1 MSAPVMSD
9 DRVAMAGPQTG
20 AGASANN
27 GPQLRDTE
35 FEFLRQFVYQQCG
48 IALSE
53 QKRQLVQGRLLRRLR
68 ALRLRDFADYCELLR
83 RDPDAELG
91 ELASAISTNVTSFFR
106 EMHHYDL
113 LVNELLP
120 AWLAAKKASGERL
133 RIWSAGCS
141 TGEEP
146 YALAMVLAEAM
157 ERSNSTVDAKI
168 LATDL
173 SPQALEQAR
182 RGVYAHDRLGGVSDE
197 RRKRWFLRGQGEYD
211 GLVSVHPRLR
221 ELVSILPLN
230 LLHDWPMQGPF
241 DAIFCRNV
249 VIYFDKP
256 TKEKLF
262 TRYARLLPVGGYLFL
277 GHSESMH
284 GLSND
289 FDLIGRTVYRK
300 RA

>member
-1 MSAPVMSD
+1 MNMPVMAD
-9 DRVAMAGPQTG
+9 DRAAQTG
-20 AGASANN
+20 MT
-27 GPQLRDTE
+27 GPALGDAE
-35 FEFLRQFVYQQCG
+35 FKFLRQFVYDQCG

-53 QKRQLVQGRLLRRLR
+53 QKRQLVQGRLVRRLR
-68 ALRLRDFADYCELLR
+68 ALGLKDFAGYCQLLQN
-83 RDPDAELG
+83 DPDSELG
-91 ELASAISTNVTSFFR
+91 ELASAISTNVTAFFR

-113 LVNELLP
+113 LVDELLP
-120 AWLAAKKASGERL
+120 QWLEHKRRQGDRL

-157 ERSNSTVDAKI
+157 ERTGSKVDARI

-173 SPQALEQAR
+173 SPQALETAR
-182 RGVYAHDRLGGVSDE
+182 RGVYALDRLGGVSEE
-197 RRKRWFLRGQGEYD
+197 RRRRWFLRGEGDYD
-211 GLVSVHPRLR
+211 GLASVHPRLR

-262 TRYARLLPVGGYLFL
+262 KRYAQLLPVGGYLFL

-284 GLSND
+284 GLSNE

-300 RA
+300 RP

>member
-1 MSAPVMSD
+1 MNVPVMTD
-9 DRVAMAGPQTG
+9 DRVAAGTSG
-20 AGASANN
+20 SGIG
-27 GPQLRDTE
+27 GPVLADNE
-35 FEFLRQFVYQQCG
+35 FAFLRKFVYDQCG

-53 QKRQLVQGRLLRRLR
+53 QKRQLVQGRLARRLR

-83 RDPDAELG
+83 NDPESELG

-113 LVNELLP
+113 LVDELLP
-120 AWLAAKKASGERL
+120 KWLASKKASGERL

-146 YALAMVLAEAM
+146 YALAMVLAEAL
-157 ERSNSTVDAKI
+157 ERSGSHVDAKI

-173 SPQALEQAR
+173 SPQALEAAR
-182 RGVYAHDRLGGVSDE
+182 KGVYPLDRLGGVSDE
-197 RRKRWFLRGQGEYD
+197 RRKRWFMRGQGEYE

-221 ELVSILPLN
+221 ELVTILPLN

-262 TRYARLLPVGGYLFL
+262 SRYAKLLPVGGYLFL

-284 GLSND
+284 GLSNE

-300 RA
+300 RP

>member
-1 MSAPVMSD
+1 MAAPVMTD
-9 DRVAMAGPQTG
+9 DRVASAGSSA
-20 AGASANN
+20 AGLN
-27 GPQLRDTE
+27 GPTLQDAE
-35 FEFLRQFVYQQCG
+35 FAFLRQFVYDQCG
-48 IALSE
+48 IALSD
-53 QKRQLVQGRLLRRLR
+53 QKRQLVQGRLQRRLR
-68 ALRLRDFADYCELLR
+68 ALRLRNFSEYCELLKH
-83 RDPDAELG
+83 DPASELG
-91 ELASAISTNVTSFFR
+91 ELASAISTNVTAFFR

-113 LVNELLP
+113 LIEKLLP
-120 AWLAAKKASGERL
+120 EWIEQKRRDGGRL

-146 YALAMVLAEAM
+146 YAIAMVLAEAL
-157 ERSNSTVDAKI
+157 ERTGAKIDAKI

-173 SPQALEQAR
+173 SPQALEQAH
-182 RGVYAHDRLGGVSDE
+182 RGVYAFDRLGGVSDE

-211 GLVSVHPRLR
+211 GLASVHPRLR
-221 ELVSILPLN
+221 ELVTILPLN

-262 TRYARLLPVGGYLFL
+262 TRYARMLPSGGYLFL

-289 FDLIGRTVYRK
+289 FELIGRTVYRK
-300 RA
+300 RT